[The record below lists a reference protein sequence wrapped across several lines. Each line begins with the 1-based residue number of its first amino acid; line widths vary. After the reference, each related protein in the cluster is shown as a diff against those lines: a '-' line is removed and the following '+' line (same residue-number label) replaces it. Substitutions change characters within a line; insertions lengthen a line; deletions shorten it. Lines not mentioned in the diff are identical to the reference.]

1 MKYYYDGTSSVSN
14 DPSLTLFRRIWG
26 PTCSIYKQEDTKDV
40 FMFLYAGLGGGNG
53 EWTISN
59 EVSARDIFVCTIHIP
74 PLNDYPNQKLPT
86 LKYTNSWDVFPCKEI
101 EGIAI
106 VNDPAT
112 DCSNETIETFKR
124 KVGEDNL
131 FMSTTK
137 VQDQMICRFQHFKDL
152 KTELNRDS
160 SLILLGDHSSNE

>member
-1 MKYYYDGTSSVSN
+1 MLTQIFALFICSIVCAASPSPSYPPFKLVKYRYDGPGVSN
-14 DPSLTLFRRIWG
+14 DRSLTLFRRILG

-59 EVSARDIFVCTIHIP
+59 EVSARDSFVCTIHIP

-86 LKYTNSWDVFPCKEI
+86 LKYTNSWNVFPCKEI

-112 DCSNETIETFKR
+112 DCSNETMETFRR
-124 KVGEDNL
+124 KVGKIIFL
-131 FMSTTK
+131 CLPQKFRT
-137 VQDQMICRFQHFKDL
+137 R
-152 KTELNRDS
+152 
-160 SLILLGDHSSNE
+160 